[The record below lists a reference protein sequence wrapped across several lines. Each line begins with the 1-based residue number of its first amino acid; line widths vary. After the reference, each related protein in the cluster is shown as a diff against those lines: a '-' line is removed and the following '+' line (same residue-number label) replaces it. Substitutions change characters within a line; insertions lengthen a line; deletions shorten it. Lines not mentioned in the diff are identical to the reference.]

1 MIKVGAATETEL
13 KEKKVRV
20 EGAMHATRAAA
31 EEGIVPGGGVTLVRC
46 ISSLDKLKLDGDE
59 AIGVEIVKR
68 ALEEPMRQ
76 IATNAR
82 YEGAVIVQRVRDSE
96 DHNFGFDATTGEFRN
111 LFNAGIVGSR
121 PLFQKPQ
128 SCLCPPNRNLFDN
141 EV

>member
-20 EGAMHATRAAA
+20 EDAMHATRAAA
-31 EEGIVPGGGVTLVRC
+31 EEGIVPGGGVALVRC

-59 AIGVEIVKR
+59 AIGVGIVKR

-82 YEGAVIVQRVRDSE
+82 
-96 DHNFGFDATTGEFRN
+96 
-111 LFNAGIVGSR
+111 
-121 PLFQKPQ
+121 
-128 SCLCPPNRNLFDN
+128 
-141 EV
+141 